1 MRWLESLR
9 QRKMMKRV
17 SRASGLAVEALESR
31 TLLNATLTAPINGVS
46 ASTNIDLSQHF
57 NDPTVP
63 GTLVNIVTP
72 KGTIPVALTDAKTP
86 KTVANFLSYITNGEY
101 QGTIIHR
108 LAQNFVIQGGGYNT
122 AGQHITQQAAVQSE
136 AGASNLT
143 GTIAMALS
151 TGPNSGTSEW
161 FVNLGNNSA
170 SLDGSG
176 NGGPFTVFGN
186 VVYGGMT
193 VVNQIAQLP
202 VIDGTSLNAAF
213 GTTLPVLQQ
222 SAGTAPSNLVSNS
235 YQVVSPLTYTAT
247 SDDPS
252 VATATVS
259 GSQLTVSVLNPNA
272 KTQIHVTATD
282 AGSNTATSTFD
293 VGAGAGA
300 VTLSVT
306 VGTKGV
312 QVVRFNDAG
321 GTQGN
326 VSLSN
331 GKGTATVTLTGS
343 NLIQLPGKN
352 QVVQVQGSVT
362 STAIAVT
369 GTNANTVLT
378 VWGKGGNGVVHL
390 SSITNDAHMLMLN
403 APHCQLS
410 GPLTETGA
418 IDKVKI
424 GNISNSTVTIGAGTT
439 ADMNVTTMN
448 NVQIN
453 SFLPINRMN
462 VDTWTGTAGIS
473 ATSLNHIN
481 ITHSFGG
488 TVSATRV
495 KSFKAGS
502 IVGGNWVVTGNVHE
516 LKTGSIANMNFT
528 AVTIGNLRVQDSV
541 TSSTLR
547 SSTNIDNIRAGGLTS
562 SNVYAGTDNLTTGI
576 PSSASDF
583 TSQGLIKSLN
593 VSSFVNSN
601 IGAQRTDSLN
611 LGAVQ
616 TSNNGI
622 PFGVGT
628 QRIKNLSLSVG
639 KKGVHVNNVT
649 STAQVTNAFSKK
661 NINPQDLRVNII

>member
-1 MRWLESLR
+1 
-9 QRKMMKRV
+9 
-17 SRASGLAVEALESR
+17 
-31 TLLNATLTAPINGVS
+31 
-46 ASTNIDLSQHF
+46 
-57 NDPTVP
+57 
-63 GTLVNIVTP
+63 
-72 KGTIPVALTDAKTP
+72 
-86 KTVANFLSYITNGEY
+86 
-101 QGTIIHR
+101 
-108 LAQNFVIQGGGYNT
+108 
-122 AGQHITQQAAVQSE
+122 
-136 AGASNLT
+136 
-143 GTIAMALS
+143 
-151 TGPNSGTSEW
+151 
-161 FVNLGNNSA
+161 
-170 SLDGSG
+170 
-176 NGGPFTVFGN
+176 
-186 VVYGGMT
+186 
-193 VVNQIAQLP
+193 
-202 VIDGTSLNAAF
+202 
-213 GTTLPVLQQ
+213 
-222 SAGTAPSNLVSNS
+222 
-235 YQVVSPLTYTAT
+235 
-247 SDDPS
+247 
-252 VATATVS
+252 
-259 GSQLTVSVLNPNA
+259 
-272 KTQIHVTATD
+272 
-282 AGSNTATSTFD
+282 
-293 VGAGAGA
+293 
-300 VTLSVT
+300 
-306 VGTKGV
+306 
-312 QVVRFNDAG
+312 
-321 GTQGN
+321 
-326 VSLSN
+326 
-331 GKGTATVTLTGS
+331 
-343 NLIQLPGKN
+343 
-352 QVVQVQGSVT
+352 VT